1 MAGRHPRLS
10 IISRCIL
17 DAIAK
22 VDIGGLLAC
31 MFCFVIES
39 KAWSHC
45 IALRKAHLAMHTGR
59 HAFSCQEEVHS
70 PFLEVPLAGSCWAL
84 AIGFMLCRY
93 MHAITDSLTLLHA
106 VQNHCCAPSMY
117 TKVLEIDRRP
127 RLVFFARFDIR
138 PGQELT
144 YDYRFKEE
152 EGENKLPC
160 GCGAP
165 NCRGTLN

>member
-1 MAGRHPRLS
+1 
-10 IISRCIL
+10 
-17 DAIAK
+17 
-22 VDIGGLLAC
+22 
-31 MFCFVIES
+31 
-39 KAWSHC
+39 
-45 IALRKAHLAMHTGR
+45 
-59 HAFSCQEEVHS
+59 
-70 PFLEVPLAGSCWAL
+70 
-84 AIGFMLCRY
+84 
-93 MHAITDSLTLLHA
+93 
-106 VQNHCCAPSMY
+106 MY
-117 TKVLEIDRRP
+117 TKVLDIDGRP